1 MKRSEHPKGELNFDR
16 IKPVIDYALNEDIG
30 SGDITTNSLI
40 PVNLQAKATMVA
52 KSSGIIAG
60 ISVAEYIF
68 RTLDPHIHWKTFI
81 CDGDRISKGELI
93 LEISGSYRALLTGE
107 RLALNFMQRM
117 SGIATMTNNCVREL
131 EDYGAKILDT
141 RKTVPGLR
149 LLDKYAVLMGG
160 GTNHRIG
167 LYDMVL
173 IKDNHIK
180 IAGGITAAVAQIKK
194 NLAENVKIEVEVTNF
209 EEVKEALNAGVDIIM
224 LDNMTTRNMRE
235 SIKLIDGRAKIEASG
250 NMTIS
255 RLKEVAST
263 GVDYISI
270 GAITHSVTAFDI
282 SMNIASW

>member
-1 MKRSEHPKGELNFDR
+1 MKQSEHPNRELN
-16 IKPVIDYALNEDIG
+16 IEALKPFLEYALHEDIG

-40 PVNLQAKATMVA
+40 PVDLQARATMIA

-60 ISVAEYIF
+60 LSVAETIF
-68 RTLDPHIHWKTFI
+68 RMLSPDINWKTFVH
-81 CDGDRISKGELI
+81 DGDKIITGELI

-117 SGIATMTNNCVREL
+117 SGIATMTHKCISEL
-131 EDYGAKILDT
+131 AGYPTKILDT

-149 LLDKYAVLMGG
+149 VLDKYAVLMGG

-180 IAGGITAAVAQIKK
+180 IAGGITNAVLQIKNGITG
-194 NLAENVKIEVEVTNF
+194 NLKIEVEVTNF
-209 EEVKEALNAGVDIIM
+209 DEVREALAAGADIIM
-224 LDNMTTRNMRE
+224 LDNMTTLQMAE
-235 SIKLIDGRAKIEASG
+235 SVKIINGQAKVEASG
-250 NMTIS
+250 NMTIE
-255 RLKEVAST
+255 RLKEVAGT

-270 GAITHSVTAFDI
+270 GALTHSVTAFDI
-282 SMNIASW
+282 SMNIES